1 MTTAPGAHTEPTRPT
16 PARFS
21 AALQWGRRAGW
32 PLRLVAS
39 GPGAPAAAEME
50 EVASNLTAGDP
61 VADALAAALAAG
73 RVSMRE
79 FRTHLDSCGEALLA
93 GQQPPLADVTTR
105 ELRDFLETICT
116 TPRWYDQRL
125 AARGARACVRGGQTS
140 LDILGDLSLLAG
152 YRPSAT
158 TDLLMATGRLTGEG
172 VSRRIAETMSWWYQ
186 VVRPGGCRPG
196 STGWRAT
203 AFVRL
208 MHARVNRSYVERGW
222 DVGTHGLP
230 INQSDMAGTNN
241 LFGAVFI
248 TGCRAMGVPYSRRE
262 SRAILHLWRYFGWLM
277 GVDERWL
284 GEDLRG
290 LIRDQF
296 HFILT
301 APPPNENSK
310 HLARD
315 LLAVHQGHDHPR
327 PTRLRRIL
335 ERERHLSIASAVNG
349 PMGMRELGLR
359 WMPPWYPALVI
370 PVNAVSHTASR
381 LHPPLRRRQE
391 RRGEQR
397 IREHIVLYSHR
408 TIDPDDGM

>member
-1 MTTAPGAHTEPTRPT
+1 MTSAPAAPTEPTTAT
-16 PARFS
+16 PSRFS
-21 AALQWGRRAGW
+21 SALDWGRRAGW

-39 GPGAPAAAEME
+39 GPGTPTDAEMDQ
-50 EVASNLTAGDP
+50 VAANLTAGDP
-61 VADALAAALAAG
+61 VADALAAAMAAG
-73 RVSMRE
+73 QVSMRE
-79 FRTHLDSCGEALLA
+79 VRTQLDRCGEALLA
-93 GQQPPLADVTTR
+93 GEQPPLADVTN
-105 ELRDFLETICT
+105 EDLRAFLTAICT
-116 TPRWYDQRL
+116 TPDWYDERL
-125 AARGARACVRGGQTS
+125 AARGARACVRGGQTG

-172 VSRRIAETMSWWYQ
+172 VSRRIAETMTWWYQ
-186 VVRPGGCRPG
+186 VVRPGGCSPG

-208 MHARVNRSYVERGW
+208 MHARVNRSYIERGW
-222 DVGTHGLP
+222 DVAKHGLP

-248 TGCRAMGVPYSRRE
+248 TGCRAMGVPYSPRE

-290 LIRDQF
+290 LTRNQY

-301 APPPNENSK
+301 SPPPNENSK

-315 LLAVHQGHDHPR
+315 LLAIHWGHDYPR
-327 PTRLRRIL
+327 PTRLRRTV
-335 ERERHLSIASAVNG
+335 ERERHLSIAGAVNG
-349 PMGMRELGLR
+349 LMGMRELGLR
-359 WMPPWYPALVI
+359 WMPPWYPALAI
-370 PVNAVSHTASR
+370 PVNAVSHTAAGFVPS
-381 LHPPLRRRQE
+381 LRRRKE

-397 IREHIVLYSHR
+397 IRDHIVLYSHH
-408 TIDPDDGM
+408 TLDPDDGM